1 MKKEIERNYLEI
13 NSINDLIDSSI
24 SSNEY
29 IIEILNPADFRIN
42 RFFYKNIG
50 KKHNWV
56 DRLVWSEKQ
65 WIKYTCDEKVKTY
78 VLKKNEDLAGYFELI
93 LHLDKNEVEIAY
105 LGLLEEYQN
114 KKLGS
119 YLLSS
124 AIKNSF
130 LKNTKRV
137 WVHTCSLDHKNALK
151 NYISRGMKIF
161 KNEKITI

>member
-13 NSINDLIDSSI
+13 NSISDLNDSNI
-24 SSNEY
+24 SPDGCVIK
-29 IIEILNPADFRIN
+29 IINPADFQIN
-42 RFFYKNIG
+42 KFFYKNVG
-50 KKHNWV
+50 KNHNWV

-78 VLKKNEDLAGYFELI
+78 VLKKNDDLVGYFELI
-93 LHLDKNEVEIAY
+93 LHSDKKEVEIAY

-130 LKNTKRV
+130 QENSKRV

-161 KNEKITI
+161 KKEKVTI